1 MQGAKRQR
9 LTRVRALATL
19 SAALHEAVPV
29 RVVCRRSGARCTAH
43 GDRLFMPED
52 HCMCPVQDASA
63 LLSEAPWVRLN
74 LRGVGV
80 HVQCQSVH
88 QVKPSASRSRVGS
101 HCLLCVRCVH
111 HSMEATL
118 STFSK
123 HYIPIY
129 RTTSSVPT
137 G

>member
-1 MQGAKRQR
+1 MR
-9 LTRVRALATL
+9 
-19 SAALHEAVPV
+19 
-29 RVVCRRSGARCTAH
+29 
-43 GDRLFMPED
+43 
-52 HCMCPVQDASA
+52 PVQDAFT
-63 LLSEAPWVRLN
+63 LLSEALWARLD

-88 QVKPSASRSRVGS
+88 QVKSSTRRSRMGS
-101 HCLLCVRCVH
+101 HCLLCVRCVSH
-111 HSMEATL
+111 AMEATS

-129 RTTSSVPT
+129 STTSSVPT